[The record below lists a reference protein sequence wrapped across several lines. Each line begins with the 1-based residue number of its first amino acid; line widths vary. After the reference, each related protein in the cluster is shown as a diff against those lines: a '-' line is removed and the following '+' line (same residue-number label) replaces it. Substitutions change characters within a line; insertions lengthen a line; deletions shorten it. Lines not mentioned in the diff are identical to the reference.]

1 MSNWGGILA
10 GALGGAADVA
20 GKQAQRGMQ
29 EEAEMRASDRA
40 LANQERLMAARM
52 MMEQRAKE
60 WEQGQASR
68 RAAEIDTDAQGILT
82 GQKVKGVQDMYG
94 DPSLTKDDLLPEEL
108 AMIDTN
114 EVDGARA
121 RVTAAEKRGYLTEAK
136 EGRAALDTE
145 RRFTSDENRANEAT
159 RKNDLLEQD
168 LKQKGER
175 ADNLMEKQLA
185 AQASRDTAVAA
196 RESASSAREE
206 RAATSKAMDATVA
219 LMRLKRD
226 QLKETFDEPS
236 KKALKD
242 EISALDREAAGYRK
256 ALGSVGIEAPA
267 SGGKGGF
274 DPTKYLPKTGTAPP
288 AAPAATPAAAAPR
301 PQASAK
307 AAPKAAGDDYLAKA
321 TLQQLYEAVRGRD
334 PVMARVA
341 REELVKRGLL
351 EDNTTT
357 TGILGAQPGPY

>member
-1 MSNWGGILA
+1 MANFGGILA
-10 GALGGAADVA
+10 GAMGGLADVA
-20 GKQAQRGMQ
+20 GEQARRGMK
-29 EEAEMRASDRA
+29 EEADQRAADRS
-40 LANQERLMAARM
+40 LSIQERLMASKQ
-52 MMEQRAKE
+52 MMEQRADEYK
-60 WEQGQASR
+60 QRQATM
-68 RAAEIDTDAQGILT
+68 RAGEIDTDAQGILT

-175 ADNLMEKQLA
+175 ADNLMEKQIA
-185 AQASRDTAVAA
+185 AQSTRDAAVAA

-226 QLKETFDEPS
+226 QLKETFVEPS

-267 SGGKGGF
+267 SSGGKGAF
-274 DPTKYLPKTGTAPP
+274 NPTKYVTG
-288 AAPAATPAAAAPR
+288 AAPAAPTAPAAAAAPS
-301 PQASAK
+301 PQASPK
-307 AAPKAAGDDYLAKA
+307 AAPKAAGDDYLANA
-321 TLQQLYEAVRGRD
+321 TLKQLYDAVKGND

>member
-40 LANQERLMAARM
+40 IANSERLLASKQ
-52 MMEQRAKE
+52 MMEQRADEYK
-60 WEQGQASR
+60 QRQATM
-68 RAAEIDTDAQGILT
+68 RAGEIDADAQGILT

-121 RVTAAEKRGYLTEAK
+121 QVTAADKRGYLTEAK
-136 EGRAALDTE
+136 DRRAVLDTE
-145 RRFTSDENRANEAT
+145 RRFASDENRANEAT

-168 LKQKGER
+168 LKARGDR
-175 ADNLMEKQLA
+175 ADSLAEKQLA
-185 AQASRDTAVAA
+185 AQASRDAAVAA

-206 RAATSKAMDATVA
+206 RAATSKAMDATVS

-256 ALGSVGIEAPA
+256 ALGSVGIEAP
-267 SGGKGGF
+267 KGGGNTPAAADF
-274 DPTKYLPKTGTAPP
+274 VRRPT
-288 AAPAATPAAAAPR
+288 APAAAPAAAAPS
-301 PQASAK
+301 PQASTK
-307 AAPKAAGDDYLAKA
+307 AAPKAAGDDYLANA
-321 TLQQLYEAVRGRD
+321 TLKQLYDAVKGRD

-341 REELVKRGLL
+341 REELVKRRLL

-357 TGILGAQPGPY
+357 TGILGGAQPGPY

>member
-40 LANQERLMAARM
+40 IANSERLLASKQ
-52 MMEQRAKE
+52 MMEQRAEEFK
-60 WEQGQASR
+60 QRQATMRAGQIDADAKGLLNSEREAEIKASYGMT
-68 RAAEIDTDAQGILT
+68 AAEFDA
-82 GQKVKGVQDMYG
+82 
-94 DPSLTKDDLLPEEL
+94 KDDLLPEEI
-108 AMIDTN
+108 AAFERTGIDK
-114 EVDGARA
+114 ARA
-121 RVTAAEKRGYLTEAK
+121 GVTAAEKNGFLTEAK
-136 EGRAALDTE
+136 ERRGILDSE
-145 RRFTSDENRANEAT
+145 RRFASDENRANEAT

-168 LKQKGER
+168 LKARGDR
-175 ADNLMEKQLA
+175 ADSLAEKQLA
-185 AQASRDTAVAA
+185 AQASRDAAVAA

-206 RAATSKAMDATVA
+206 RAATSKAMDATVS

-288 AAPAATPAAAAPR
+288 AASAAAPAAAAPR

-307 AAPKAAGDDYLAKA
+307 AAGDDYLANA
-321 TLQQLYEAVRGRD
+321 TLKQLYDAVKGRD

-341 REELVKRGLL
+341 REELVKRSLL
-351 EDNTTT
+351 EDNTATP
-357 TGILGAQPGPY
+357 GILGAQPEPY